1 MERERYIMKHKN
13 RIVFIIIIT
22 IIIASLICIPNIKN
36 MINVTKQEKEY
47 IKLVEKNKILLN
59 EINDITKEINKL
71 EENSKFIENAETY
84 KKELET
90 ELTTKKEEIAELEK
104 DIKSINKKIITQKSK
119 NEEIKQYVIE

>member
-1 MERERYIMKHKN
+1 MKHRN
-13 RIVFIIIIT
+13 RIIFIILAT
-22 IIIASLICIPNIKN
+22 IILASLICIPNFKN
-36 MINVTKQEKEY
+36 IINVRKQKNEY
-47 IKLVEKNKILLN
+47 IKLVEKNKILLS
-59 EINDITKEINKL
+59 EINEITKEINILK
-71 EENSKFIENAETY
+71 ENFKFIENAETY